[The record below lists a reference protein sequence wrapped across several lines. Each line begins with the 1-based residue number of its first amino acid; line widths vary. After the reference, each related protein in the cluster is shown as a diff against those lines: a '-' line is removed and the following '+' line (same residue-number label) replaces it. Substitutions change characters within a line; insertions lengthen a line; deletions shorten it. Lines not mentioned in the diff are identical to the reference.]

1 MSGEI
6 EIDETY
12 VGGKRKGRPG
22 HGAGGKTVVLEIKK
36 RGGGIMTRVVPDA
49 RRHTIEPLI
58 RKNVTPGSSVSTDE
72 RWRGLGTHGY
82 HHTEDRLP
90 RK

>member
-12 VGGKRKGRPG
+12 VGGKRKRRPG
-22 HGAGGKTVVLEIKK
+22 RGAGGKTVVLEIKK

-49 RRHTIEPLI
+49 
-58 RKNVTPGSSVSTDE
+58 TP
-72 RWRGLGTHGY
+72 
-82 HHTEDRLP
+82 
-90 RK
+90 